1 MRIPR
6 SPVAKPRCCRSQSVA
21 NAAKRTQAPAAI
33 TMVAPQLQVP
43 STRGAR
49 KRARTLHSRNQRT
62 REASSTR
69 AAMPAAAEILR
80 LGREHLPV
88 DARPPV
94 GREHERDLIER
105 KASGAPERD
114 QRQAFEHAGI
124 KHTTQAPPADR
135 RDQPLFLVEP

>member
-1 MRIPR
+1 MRIALPPL
-6 SPVAKPRCCRSQSVA
+6 STITVSEAYGTANETSV
-21 NAAKRTQAPAAI
+21 I
-33 TMVAPQLQVP
+33 V
-43 STRGAR
+43 
-49 KRARTLHSRNQRT
+49 LHSGPTEIHPVEVPMNPCASKT
-62 REASSTR
+62 RRYGPGFKSSM
-69 AAMPAAAEILR
+69 AAPVEILR